1 MRKLALLMFTGLCC
15 ASAAQ
20 SSTGQAVV
28 GQSVSAQSSEQVE
41 MLGNA
46 IPHPYFFF
54 GPSSSVGEGYA
65 RVVGRA
71 EGGIDMESAHA
82 IFRALGAYDTGT
94 KINDND
100 QPNPNGH
107 DRYLEGAAYYRAA
120 RGMVCG
126 LVCGRWFAMEPA
138 FHHRLFQGRD
148 SSRDWRRI
156 RPDAARLQRVP
167 ARLLHAGESGLGAG
181 RTDWQNGSH
190 GAAVSVTLPTPR
202 EKRHWFL
209 RNCLSAYGFHTTV
222 TEPQNLALTRAQRAQ
237 QGFAGGDEMGVVYRF

>member
-1 MRKLALLMFTGLCC
+1 
-15 ASAAQ
+15 
-20 SSTGQAVV
+20 
-28 GQSVSAQSSEQVE
+28 
-41 MLGNA
+41 MLGNGM
-46 IPHPYFFF
+46 PHPYFFF

-120 RGMVCG
+120 RG
-126 LVCGRWFAMEPA
+126 WFAGWFA
-138 FHHRLFQGRD
+138 
-148 SSRDWRRI
+148 
-156 RPDAARLQRVP
+156 
-167 ARLLHAGESGLGAG
+167 GAG
-181 RTDWQNGSH
+181 LRWNQLSTTGYSKGGTRPEIGGGYDLMLRACKECRRDFSMRVNLDWVLAGTDWQNGSH
-190 GAAVSVTLPTPR
+190 GAVVTVTLPTPR

-209 RNCLSAYGFHTTV
+209 RNCLSAYRFHTTV
-222 TEPQNLALTRAQRAQ
+222 TEPQNLALTHSQRTQ